1 MDGGL
6 MQAMA
11 GGAELNATA
20 PLGEMLSLGG
30 RWPTAERLG
39 IARELH
45 DVVSYTIAAINLQ
58 AGVALHVF
66 ADSPERVE
74 ESLHSIRATS
84 KDALHELR
92 AILGML
98 LELNEDGE
106 STVSCL
112 RSRLER
118 LAANTTGAGT
128 PTRLH
133 VLGSPW
139 PLSATVSR
147 TAYRV
152 VQESLT
158 NVLRYSGATCAE
170 IVLSYDDAEL
180 LVEITDDG
188 VGDAHDLDSQ
198 GAGSGIA
205 GMQDRVE
212 SCGGRLEIGPRELH
226 GFRVRAWLPA

>member
-6 MQAMA
+6 MQATA
-11 GGAELNATA
+11 GSVELSATA
-20 PLGEMLSLGG
+20 PLSLGD
-30 RWPTAERLG
+30 RWPAAERVG

-58 AGVALHVF
+58 AGVALHVL
-66 ADSPERVE
+66 ADCPERVE

-98 LELNEDGE
+98 LELDEDGE
-106 STVSCL
+106 STVSSL

-118 LAANTTGAGT
+118 LSANTTGAGI

-133 VLGSPW
+133 ILGSPW
-139 PLSATVSR
+139 PLSATVAR

-170 IVLSYDDAEL
+170 IVLSYDDEEL

-205 GMQDRVE
+205 GMRERVE
-212 SCGGRLEIGPRELH
+212 MCGGRLEIGPRDGL

>member
-6 MQAMA
+6 MHAMA
-11 GGAELNATA
+11 GSAEVRATA
-20 PLGEMLSLGG
+20 PLGDMLSLGG
-30 RWPTAERLG
+30 SWPRAERVG

-58 AGVALHVF
+58 AGVALHVLG
-66 ADSPERVE
+66 DCPERVE

-84 KDALHELR
+84 KDAIHELR

-98 LELNEDGE
+98 LDLDEDSE

-118 LAANTTGAGT
+118 LVANTTGAGVA
-128 PTRLH
+128 TRLH

-158 NVLRYSGATCAE
+158 NVLRYSGATCAD

-188 VGDAHDLDSQ
+188 AGADHDLGSP
-198 GAGSGIA
+198 GSGLGIP
-205 GMQDRVE
+205 GMRERVE
-212 SCGGRLEIGPRELH
+212 ACGGRLDIGAGEVR

>member
-6 MQAMA
+6 MHPTA
-11 GGAELNATA
+11 GRVALGATA
-20 PLGEMLSLGG
+20 PLGDTLPLVG
-30 RWPTAERLG
+30 RWPAAERVG

-58 AGVALHVF
+58 AGVALQAL
-66 ADSPERVE
+66 ADCPERVE

-98 LELNEDGE
+98 LELDEDGE
-106 STVSCL
+106 STVSSL

-118 LAANTTGAGT
+118 LAANTTAAGI
-128 PTRLH
+128 PTQLH
-133 VLGSPW
+133 VLGSAW

-170 IVLSYDDAEL
+170 IVLSYDDSEL

-188 VGDAHDLDSQ
+188 VGDAHDLDSE
-198 GAGSGIA
+198 GAGLGIA
-205 GMQDRVE
+205 GMRDRVE
-212 SCGGRLEIGPRELH
+212 VCGGRLEIGSRDGL